1 MVFPYF
7 CLVSSTPR
15 TVYKNIKHTWINY
28 PINSKTKTKSYLYFY
43 FYKFQ
48 QFLTFSYIS
57 KLLQNASILIQLKI
71 KILQP
76 FFNFHT
82 LQNTSCL
89 HYWLNICY
97 CKQVFIFWWYGLTI
111 ILSLQHKSLFNC
123 FFYRLWNHFQTQTV
137 WNTSLKFLILSYS
150 ILKIIFMIFLVNYVQ
165 TINF

>member
-89 HYWLNICY
+89 HYWLNIRY

-123 FFYRLWNHFQTQTV
+123 FFLS
-137 WNTSLKFLILSYS
+137 SLKSLPNSDCLEYFFKIFNFIL
-150 ILKIIFMIFLVNYVQ
+150 F
-165 TINF
+165 NFKNNFYDFFGKLCPNK